1 MRLSTITISLMM
13 SQYTCCRVCG
23 MTSTGITLGVYGM
36 GEAIE
41 NVEYTWSDWNI
52 TAYNER
58 LRQVYYGL
66 QKSFGR

>member
-1 MRLSTITISLMM
+1 
-13 SQYTCCRVCG
+13 